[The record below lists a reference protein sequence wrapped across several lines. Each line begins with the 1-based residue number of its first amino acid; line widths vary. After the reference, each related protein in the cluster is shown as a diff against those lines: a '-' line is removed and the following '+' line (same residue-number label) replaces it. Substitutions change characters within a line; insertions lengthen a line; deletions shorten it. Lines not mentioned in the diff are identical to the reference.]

1 MGNRVQLGGGGG
13 DRVALSRDRDRDR
26 IGIGEGQSL
35 TTGVIDLSEM
45 EPSLFHLSGQG
56 SVSHRVAGEGARDG
70 VR

>member
-1 MGNRVQLGGGGG
+1 MPAVHIDISIGIGIG
-13 DRVALSRDRDRDR
+13 
-26 IGIGEGQSL
+26 IGIGEGRSL

-45 EPSLFHLSGQG
+45 DPRLFHLSGQG